1 MTKCVEAGDCA
12 APDLVRAHAITIGI
26 MEQQV
31 EEFREDLRNHARWRH
46 EMLGKFD
53 SVHARITESNE
64 KLGDRIN
71 GLAIKIAL
79 FNGGLIL
86 LAWGLWVLRGDL
98 P

>member
-1 MTKCVEAGDCA
+1 MVKCTEGLECN
-12 APDLVRAHAITIGI
+12 APELVTAHAITIGI

-86 LAWGLWVLRGDL
+86 LAWGLWVLRGQML
-98 P
+98 